1 MKKED
6 FENQLKE
13 AAAKFASRKNS
24 PKTQEAQFRNG
35 AMWAW
40 ELLTAIGTEAY
51 YEEQLREAAIKRLGQ
66 YETWMDVPIAT
77 AAKTLV
83 DIDET
88 RREISATGRTWWETG
103 YNHQQKRVACPH
115 IAHEKDLVRTLAT
128 LYEHLGLSF
137 KTNPEK
143 MTANT
148 AIGGGEHD
156 KLKNLLDDIQ
166 SV

>member
-1 MKKED
+1 MKKD
-6 FENQLKE
+6 KFEKLL
-13 AAAKFASRKNS
+13 ADAAKKFADRKKA
-24 PKTQEAQFRNG
+24 PKTPDAQFRNG
-35 AMWAW
+35 ALWAW

-51 YEEQLREAAIKRLGQ
+51 YEDQLRQAAVERLGK
-66 YETWMDVPIAT
+66 YETWMDMPIIT

-88 RREISATGRTWWETG
+88 RAEIRETGRTWWEQG
-103 YNHQQKRVACPH
+103 YNGQQKRVACPH

-128 LYEHLGLSF
+128 LYEHLGFSF

-148 AIGGGEHD
+148 KEGGEEHD
-156 KLKNLLDDIQ
+156 KLNKLLNDIQ
-166 SV
+166 NV